1 MSQEVTDYF
10 EELAHS
16 AIERCHARVADR
28 KFFESVKSRI
38 ARGEDLGAEI
48 QQLRG
53 VSKKDALFVV
63 NKLIKRCDTDMVSYW
78 SLPGRT
84 TIDSAVSAEQVTGEL
99 IPRFTVSYAVQ
110 TEFGKMTVT
119 LASQGN
125 HTDISLDTG
134 KIKAANR
141 DAALRELANQLLVAR
156 MTVV

>member
-10 EELAHS
+10 EELAHI

-38 ARGEDLGAEI
+38 ACGEDLSAEI

-78 SLPGRT
+78 TLPGRT
-84 TIDSAVSAEQVTGEL
+84 TIDSAVSTEQVTGEL
-99 IPRFTVSYAVQ
+99 MPRFTVSYAVQ
-110 TEFGKMTVT
+110 TEVGKMTVT
-119 LASQGN
+119 LTSQGN
-125 HTDISLDTG
+125 HADISLDTS
-134 KIKAANR
+134 KIIAANR
-141 DAALRELANQLLVAR
+141 DTALRELANQLLVAR
-156 MTVV
+156 MSEG

>member
-1 MSQEVTDYF
+1 MSQDVTDYF

-28 KFFESVKSRI
+28 KFFESVKARI
-38 ARGEDLGAEI
+38 ARGEDLSEEI

-63 NKLIKRCDTDMVSYW
+63 NQLIKRCDTDMVGYW

-84 TIDSAVSAEQVTGEL
+84 TIESAVNAELVAGEL
-99 IPRFTVSYAVQ
+99 VPRFTARYTVQ
-110 TEFGKMTVT
+110 TEVGKMTVT
-119 LASQGN
+119 LANQGN
-125 HTDISLDTG
+125 HTDISLNASE
-134 KIKAANR
+134 IKAANR
-141 DAALRELANQLLVAR
+141 DTAMRELANQLLVAR